1 MSMVYKLAIVEN
13 AILLVGTYFMIQYV
27 AKKVFS
33 DFPIILVQPVS
44 LFITLYIG
52 NSTRTNS
59 AWTETCVLFVFWGQ
73 NRPPLLLREEP
84 PLLRP
89 PPEDSL
95 CTRVLVTVL
104 NR

>member
-1 MSMVYKLAIVEN
+1 M
-13 AILLVGTYFMIQYV
+13 G
-27 AKKVFS
+27 
-33 DFPIILVQPVS
+33 
-44 LFITLYIG
+44 
-52 NSTRTNS
+52 
-59 AWTETCVLFVFWGQ
+59 VLFCIQ
-73 NRPPLLLREEP
+73 NRPPLLLRDEP